1 MKKIVSIILF
11 LFVVLLI
18 TGCGKSS
25 GTIICKSEARGENP
39 TIVNYEKYVVKNNK
53 VVEYIKY
60 NNLSYSDEYLSKIPM
75 STILE
80 VYEKEE
86 DLTVEKI
93 DSKSIKTTFKNPRNY
108 YEDIESDNMLETIRA
123 SLEDNA
129 FNIYAYTCEIE

>member
-1 MKKIVSIILF
+1 MKKLFSLIFILF
-11 LFVVLLI
+11 LVVLV

-39 TIVNYEKYVVKNNK
+39 SIVNYEKYVVKNNK
-53 VVEYIKY
+53 VEEYTKY
-60 NNLSYSDEYLSKIPM
+60 NILNYSDEYLSKIPM

-129 FNIYAYTCEIE
+129 FNIYTYTCEIE